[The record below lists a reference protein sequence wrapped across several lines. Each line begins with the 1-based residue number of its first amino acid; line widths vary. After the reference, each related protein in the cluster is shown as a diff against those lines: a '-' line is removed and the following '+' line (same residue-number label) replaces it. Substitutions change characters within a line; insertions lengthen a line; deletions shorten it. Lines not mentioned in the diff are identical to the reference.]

1 MPIMGMGVTMKIFQ
15 SIRPVFVML
24 TAGFLFSVSCV
35 STPAGPGTSTGG
47 NEDIFA
53 LVEQGRTAEVKSL
66 FSDSNAINKKNQD
79 GETLLHLAVRQNNTD
94 LLQFLLGMK
103 ANTEIKNSG
112 GESPLATAV
121 ALDFRDSAR
130 VLAKAGASVF
140 SATVTGKTVYTN
152 ARTKGPETLESII
165 SEATI
170 AQQDTTGKTM
180 LHHAADTLDAA
191 AVALILKTGVVS
203 VPDDEGQTP
212 LSLVY
217 RNPSDNAS
225 AQIASDLLLA
235 GAEPLRG
242 DFSYF
247 ETAVLKRNLSMR
259 FEEGKTPLH
268 IAAANGHT
276 GYVNFLLE
284 RKVPVS
290 VKDVSSS
297 TPLHE
302 AVRNGH
308 IESTGALLAA
318 NADPNQKDASGNT
331 SLHLVMPQASRSKIF
346 MQLLAANADPNQKD
360 SYGETPLHIAA
371 RLGMSEDI
379 IQSLVSA
386 GGDPNERNKKGI
398 TPLSLAI
405 ERNHLAQASLLVN
418 LGADIHAE
426 DMEDTSALVRAIR
439 QGPETVQA
447 VISANNVQ
455 SRDSQG
461 RTALHIAVLSHAE
474 PDVVNFLIKSGA
486 DINARDKNG
495 DSPLHIA
502 VRENDRAN
510 GELLLARGA
519 DVFYPNVTGDSPLR
533 AALTRRGGRED
544 WVLNSLVI
552 KAADGAGNTPL
563 HLAAEWQ
570 LDQVV
575 SFIVDKGGSLNAK
588 NANGETPLF
597 SAVKADS
604 AITVRSMLSASA
616 DRRADINARDFLGNT
631 ALHACIRWSAV
642 NAARALID
650 YDARFNAKKLI
661 NARNLAGKSPLH
673 EASRAGSVEFIR
685 TLVLSGAD
693 VNSID
698 ETGKTALTD
707 AIQMNQ
713 TDAVKELLER
723 KASPVMQDM
732 YGRNAFHEAVE
743 YSSVELITLLRSAGG
758 SPMARDSFGKTPLSL
773 SFRKSPETVLAVLGN
788 DTNLVDSDGNTPLHI
803 AVSEHGSAE
812 MLSSL
817 ISGGYPVNNRNR
829 TGSTA
834 LLLAVKSGSPENAR
848 LLLAA
853 GADPYATDNAGESA
867 VSIALTKNI
876 ALVEVLAEFAAD
888 KIDTIG
894 DGILHYA
901 ARIADEETV
910 KRLVALPRID
920 RVARNVAGETAFD
933 IAVRWDRLKI
943 AELLR

>member
-1 MPIMGMGVTMKIFQ
+1 MKNLLSILPVIALTVTGLF
-15 SIRPVFVML
+15 
-24 TAGFLFSVSCV
+24 FSVSCL
-35 STPAGPGTSTGG
+35 STPETVAESQSG

-53 LVEQGRTAEVKSL
+53 LIEQGRTAEVKRQ
-66 FSDSNAINKKNQD
+66 FSDTQSIDQKNRD
-79 GETLLHLAVRQNNTD
+79 GETLLHVAVRQNNSD
-94 LLQFLLGMK
+94 LVQFLLDLK
-103 ANTEIKNSG
+103 ANTEIKNAA
-112 GESPLATAV
+112 GETPLSTAV
-121 ALDFRDSAR
+121 SIEQFDCAR
-130 VLAKAGASVF
+130 VLARSGASVF
-140 SATVTGKTVYTN
+140 SATVTGKTVYAL
-152 ARTKGPETLESII
+152 ARNKGPDALEAIIAET
-165 SEATI
+165 TI
-170 AQQDTTGKTM
+170 AQQDAEGKTM
-180 LHHAADTLDAA
+180 LHHAVEALDQN
-191 AVALILKTGVVS
+191 AVTAIISIGVVS
-203 VPDDEGQTP
+203 IPDDNGDTP

-225 AQIASDLLLA
+225 ARIAATLLLA
-235 GAEPLRG
+235 GAEPVRG
-242 DFSYF
+242 DFAYF

-268 IAAANGHT
+268 IASANGHT
-276 GYVNFLLE
+276 GFVNYLIE
-284 RKVPVS
+284 HKVPVS

-308 IESTGALLAA
+308 IDSTGALLAA

-331 SLHLVMPQASRSKIF
+331 ALHLVMPQASRSRIF
-346 MQLLAANADPNQKD
+346 MQLLAANADPNKKD

-371 RLGMSEDI
+371 RLGMSADI

-405 ERNHLAQASLLVN
+405 ERSHLAQATQLVS

-426 DMEDTSALVRAIR
+426 DMEDTTALIRAIR
-439 QGPETVQA
+439 QGPETVRA
-447 VISANNVQ
+447 IIAGNNVQ
-455 SRDSQG
+455 SRDSRG
-461 RTALHIAVLSHAE
+461 RTALHIAVLSRANT
-474 PDVVNFLIKSGA
+474 DIISFLVKTGA

-510 GELLLARGA
+510 GELLLAHGA
-519 DVFYPNVTGDSPLR
+519 DVFYPNVTGESPLR
-533 AALTRRGGRED
+533 AALVRRGGRED
-544 WVLNSLVI
+544 WVLNSQVI

-588 NANGETPLF
+588 NTNGETPLF

-604 AITVRSMLSASA
+604 AITVRSMLVGKSE
-616 DRRADINARDFLGNT
+616 RRADVNARDFLGNT
-631 ALHACIRWSAV
+631 ALHACIRWSAS
-642 NAARALID
+642 NAARALLD
-650 YDARFNAKKLI
+650 HDARSNAGRLI
-661 NARNLAGKSPLH
+661 NAGNLAGKTALH
-673 EASRAGSVEFIR
+673 EAARTGSVDFIR
-685 TLVLSGAD
+685 MLVLSGAD
-693 VNSID
+693 INAID

-713 TDAVKELLER
+713 TDVVKALLQQ

-743 YSSVELITLLRSAGG
+743 YSSLELITLLRNAGG
-758 SPMARDSFGKTPLSL
+758 NPMSRDSFGKTPLSL
-773 SFRKSPETVLAVLGN
+773 SFKKSPETVMAVLGR
-788 DTNLVDSDGNTPLHI
+788 DTNIVDSDGNTPLHI
-803 AVSEHGSAE
+803 SVSEHGSSE

-817 ISGGYPVNNRNR
+817 ISSGYPVNNRNR

-834 LLLAVKSGSPENAR
+834 LLLAVNAGSADNAR
-848 LLLAA
+848 ILLAA
-853 GADPYATDNAGESA
+853 GADPFATDNSGESA
-867 VSIALTKNI
+867 VSIALVKNMVLVSTI
-876 ALVEVLAEFAAD
+876 AEYAAD
-888 KIDTIG
+888 KTDTIG

-901 ARIADEETV
+901 ARIADEEAV

-920 RVARNVAGETAFD
+920 RTARNVAGETAYD
-933 IAVRWDRLKI
+933 VAMRWQRPEIA
-943 AELLR
+943 ALLR

>member
-1 MPIMGMGVTMKIFQ
+1 MKKNLFNT
-15 SIRPVFVML
+15 PVFAIVA
-24 TAGFLFSVSCV
+24 AGFLFSVSCV
-35 STPAGPGTSTGG
+35 STPAGPETSSSD
-47 NEDIFA
+47 NENIFA
-53 LVEQGRTAEVKSL
+53 LVEQGRTAEVKKV
-66 FSDSNAINKKNQD
+66 FSDSNAIDKKNQD

-94 LLQFLLGMK
+94 LLQFLLDMK

-121 ALDFRDSAR
+121 SMEHLDSAR
-130 VLAKAGASVF
+130 VLSAAGASVF
-140 SATVTGKTVYTN
+140 SATVTGKTVYDT
-152 ARTKGPETLESII
+152 ARTKGPEALEAII
-165 SEATI
+165 SESTI
-170 AQQDTTGKTM
+170 SQQDTNGKTM
-180 LHHAADTLDAA
+180 LHHAAVSLDDTV
-191 AVALILKTGVVS
+191 VALILKTGVVS
-203 VPDDEGQTP
+203 IPDDTGQTP

-217 RNPSDNAS
+217 QNPSDNAS

-242 DFSYF
+242 EFSYF

-268 IAAANGHT
+268 ISSANGHT
-276 GYVNFLLE
+276 GYVNYLLK

-308 IESTGALLAA
+308 IECTGVLLAA

-331 SLHLVMPQASRSKIF
+331 SLHLVMPQASRSRIF
-346 MQLLAANADPNQKD
+346 TQLLAASADPNKKD

-371 RLGMSEDI
+371 RLGMTEDI
-379 IQSLVSA
+379 IQALVSA

-405 ERNHLAQASLLVN
+405 ERKHLAQATLLVN

-426 DMEDTSALVRAIR
+426 DMEDTSALVRAIG
-439 QGPETVQA
+439 QGAETVRA
-447 VISANNVQ
+447 IISKDTIQ

-461 RTALHIAVLSHAE
+461 RTALHIAILSHAE
-474 PDVVNFLIKSGA
+474 PDVVSFLIKSDA
-486 DINARDKNG
+486 DVNARDKMG

-510 GELLLARGA
+510 GELLLSHGA
-519 DVFYPNVTGDSPLR
+519 DVFYPNVSGDSPLR

-544 WVLNSLVI
+544 WVLNSRVI
-552 KAADGAGNTPL
+552 TAADGAGNTPL

-575 SFIVDKGGSLNAK
+575 RFIVEKGGSLNAK

-616 DRRADINARDFLGNT
+616 ERRADINARDFLGNT
-631 ALHACIRWSAV
+631 ALHACIRWSAA

-650 YDARFNAKKLI
+650 YDARTNGKKLI
-661 NARNLAGKSPLH
+661 NAHNLAGKTPLH
-673 EASRAGSVEFIR
+673 EASRAGNVEFIR
-685 TLVLSGAD
+685 TLVMSGAD
-693 VNSID
+693 INAID

-713 TDAVKELLER
+713 TDAVRELLER
-723 KASPVMQDM
+723 NASPVMQDM

-758 SPMARDSFGKTPLSL
+758 NPMARDSFGKTPLSL
-773 SFRKSPETVLAVLGN
+773 SFKKSPETVLAVLGN

-803 AVSEHGSAE
+803 AVSEHGSTE

-817 ISGGYPVNNRNR
+817 IADGYPVNNRNR

-834 LLLAVKSGSPENAR
+834 LLLAVQSGSPENAR
-848 LLLAA
+848 VLLAA
-853 GADPYATDNAGESA
+853 GADPYATDNSGESA
-867 VSIALTKNI
+867 VSIALTKNS
-876 ALVEVLAEFAAD
+876 ALVEVMAEFAAD
-888 KIDTIG
+888 KTDTIG

-901 ARIADEETV
+901 ARIADEDTV
-910 KRLVALPRID
+910 KRLVSLPRID